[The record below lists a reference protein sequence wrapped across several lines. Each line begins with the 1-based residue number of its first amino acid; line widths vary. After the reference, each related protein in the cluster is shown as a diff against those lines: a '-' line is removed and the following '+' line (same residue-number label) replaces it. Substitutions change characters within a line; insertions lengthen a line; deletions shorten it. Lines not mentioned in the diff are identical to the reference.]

1 MVLGTVLYKMKRK
14 EIITDVNEYKE
25 FDTDYS
31 CGDSPIEISEMI
43 ELLTDAKESGAT
55 HIKVTGG
62 GYDGQV
68 DYIYVQPVKV
78 EIESDADYNK
88 RVAEAESKRLA
99 IENMEKAREKALYYE
114 LKAKYG
120 D

>member
-1 MVLGTVLYKMKRK
+1 MKRK
-14 EIITDVNEYKE
+14 QIITDINDYKE

-31 CGDSPIEISEMI
+31 CGDSPIEIGEMI
-43 ELLTDAKESGAT
+43 ELLNDAKESGAT

-68 DYIYVQPVKV
+68 DYIDIQPVKV
-78 EIESDADYNK
+78 EIESDVDYNK
-88 RVAEAESKRLA
+88 RVAEAESKRIA
-99 IENMEKAREKALYYE
+99 KENVEKARERALYEE